1 MATTRTLGHKLER
14 KAGYAVE
21 ITVRFYSL
29 TSKGLPSKTQ
39 CKTVYFVTADTQR
52 EAFNLAKEEVE
63 KQEEF
68 PGTISATYANHA
80 VSVTRPL

>member
-1 MATTRTLGHKLER
+1 MARTLER

-21 ITVRFYSL
+21 VTVRFYSL
-29 TSKGLPSKTQ
+29 TSKGVPSKTQ

-52 EAFNLAKEEVE
+52 EAFNLAKEEIK

-68 PGTISATYANHA
+68 PGTISATYANQA